1 VTEFL
6 PLVLGEKIFLE
17 RGRQKGV
24 PLLPLKRRYFAA
36 IGSYSVKT
44 VADRFNHAA
53 YKHCWQGL

>member
-6 PLVLGEKIFLE
+6 LLVLGEKIFLE

-53 YKHCWQGL
+53 YKHC